1 LLLAFAVVESVIAIV
16 AAIALAVL
24 SYTFFAQRREE
35 FGILHAMG
43 HSRRWLVLRT
53 VGEAVSVVAV
63 AWLIGAAVCGVG
75 LVYMQANV
83 YAPKGLTLDFF
94 NPAPWLFTLPMPLA
108 VVAVSAGLVAWML
121 ARLDP
126 VSIIERR

>member
-1 LLLAFAVVESVIAIV
+1 LEENVASEQTRVRTYDTLMSGLRQDTWVLLLAFAVVESVIAIV

-63 AWLIGAAVCGVG
+63 AWLIGAVVCAAGM
-75 LVYMQANV
+75 VYMQAN
-83 YAPKGLTLDFF
+83 AWTL
-94 NPAPWLFTLPMPLA
+94 
-108 VVAVSAGLVAWML
+108 S
-121 ARLDP
+121 RLDP
-126 VSIIERR
+126 VAVIERR

>member
-53 VGEAVSVVAV
+53 VREAVSVVAV
-63 AWLIGAAVCGVG
+63 AWLIGAVVCAAGI
-75 LVYMQANV
+75 VYMQANV
-83 YAPKGLTLDFF
+83 YAPRGLTLDFF
-94 NPAPWLFTLPMPLA
+94 NPAPWLFTLPMPVSVI
-108 VVAVSAGLVAWML
+108 VVSTGLVAWTL
-121 ARLDP
+121 SRLDP
-126 VSIIERR
+126 VAVIERR